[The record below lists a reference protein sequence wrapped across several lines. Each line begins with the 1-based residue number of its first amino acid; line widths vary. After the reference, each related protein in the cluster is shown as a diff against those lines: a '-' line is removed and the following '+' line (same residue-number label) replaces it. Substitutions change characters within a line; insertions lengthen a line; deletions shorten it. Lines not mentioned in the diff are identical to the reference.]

1 MGDNVLT
8 RFADLIFFPLTLGS
22 QTSPVEAA
30 FTPSS
35 PRPSIRRPAANDDLP
50 PLPATPGD
58 SYNSSWLS
66 SGASNYESSE
76 SETWSNAST
85 YSEESLSQS
94 RADWDSEGERSR
106 SRSSSRSTSRAL
118 RVRQD
123 GQAAPTEAADQVN
136 ELDSNRRR
144 QRKRRNRRKHR
155 NPKDQQKDEQQH
167 SDEQEEYYDAEE
179 GDDVVA
185 DSPVLPPVP
194 LEPFRNQVGGHS
206 SIYKFTKR
214 AVCKVTYQGFPSV
227 RRWNRT
233 NKVSSQLILNS
244 PSYPERTC
252 FTRLWNARHLL
263 YWPTF
268 PAISV

>member
-1 MGDNVLT
+1 M
-8 RFADLIFFPLTLGS
+8 
-22 QTSPVEAA
+22 EAA

-35 PRPSIRRPAANDDLP
+35 AGPSIRRALANDDLP
-50 PLPATPGD
+50 PLPPTPTD
-58 SYNSSWLS
+58 SAWLS
-66 SGASNYESSE
+66 SGTSNYDTSE

-94 RADWDSEGERSR
+94 RADWDSELGRSR

-123 GQAAPTEAADQVN
+123 GQADPTDQVN

-144 QRKRRNRRKHR
+144 HRKRRNRRKHR
-155 NPKDQQKDEQQH
+155 HSEDQQKDDQRH

-179 GDDVVA
+179 GEDVVA
-185 DSPVLPPVP
+185 NSPVLPPVP

-214 AVCKVTYQGFPSV
+214 AVCKVTYQGSLPFGDGIALTKF
-227 RRWNRT
+227 RR
-233 NKVSSQLILNS
+233 
-244 PSYPERTC
+244 
-252 FTRLWNARHLL
+252 
-263 YWPTF
+263 
-268 PAISV
+268 